1 MLLREGI
8 RMPGKFVGA
17 LLSDTKFFKMSNFFT
32 FFYVLAQISVPVA
45 RHGWRLWEMK
55 AGAWSFYLPKS
66 RPRASHWPLQITKK
80 SLGLFSGHFG
90 SLFCAFSR
98 AALVLWCW
106 QMQALA
112 WSFDLPESRL
122 RKSRWRRDLTKT
134 RFSGIF
140 LSVLAH
146 FSLFCSLAGWLGSGC
161 NLVDEKLLLTVLIRS
176 SFSSIRATQLQ
187 NETEKSKRKRTQ
199 NAEKLGL
206 LGAGVSGPSAASTCL
221 GRLCCLGLS
230 GLLWVPRVALAAKA
244 AWANLGLGPRPYW
257 GCLGCLEC
265 LGCLAAAWA
274 AWAAWGFLVPFGLP
288 GLLWAA

>member
-1 MLLREGI
+1 M
-8 RMPGKFVGA
+8 
-17 LLSDTKFFKMSNFFT
+17 SHFFA
-32 FFYVLAQISVPVA
+32 FFYVLVQISAPVA
-45 RHGWRLWEMK
+45 RHGWRLWKMK

-66 RPRASHWPLQITKK
+66 RPRASHWHLQITKT

-187 NETEKSKRKRTQ
+187 NETEKSERKRTQ

-206 LGAGVSGPSAASTCL
+206 LGAGVLGSLGCL
-221 GRLCCLGLS
+221 HLPRPPLLPGTFW
-230 GLLWVPRVALAAKA
+230 LLWV
-244 AWANLGLGPRPYW
+244 AWA
-257 GCLGCLEC
+257 CLGCLSC
-265 LGCLAAAWA
+265 LGQPWLGAWA
-274 AWAAWGFLVPFGLP
+274 VLLVLCCWKMQGLSWSFDLPKSRLRKSCWRQDLIEKQVFGNFLSVWLT
-288 GLLWAA
+288 LLCFL